1 MHNLPQQIAR
11 RFAGSLLAV
20 ALALTLGACA
30 TEQKKTTQQTLVWPA
45 PDDARF
51 YWEQTLTGSGDLM
64 EETQQQRL
72 RRMATGETTAGHAL
86 QKPWGVAAYDG
97 KLYVGDTVARRVHVF
112 DLRSKK
118 YATIADSGVGALA
131 KPLDMT
137 TDGNGLLYVCDNA
150 GRRIVVF
157 DAEGKFLR
165 SIGNS
170 GALQRPSGVAVNK
183 DGSRVYVV
191 DTGGVNSEKHQ
202 VVMFDGQGK
211 ELGVIGSRG
220 SAPGQL
226 NLPLSVTYNVAND
239 HIYVVD
245 GGNFRVSEF
254 AADGRFVRAFG
265 DIGRNSGQFARPKAI
280 TSDREGNV
288 YVTDAAFGNFQI
300 FDKDGK
306 LLLDVGGR
314 GASGVGGEFMLPA
327 GITVDKFDGRVY
339 VVDQFFPKVDVFR
352 PAGTPEARAPRPGDA
367 TQQAKK

>member
-1 MHNLPQQIAR
+1 MA
-11 RFAGSLLAV
+11 A

-30 TEQKKTTQQTLVWPA
+30 TDQKKQTAQALVWPS

-86 QKPWGVAAYDG
+86 QKPWGVAAFDG
-97 KLYVGDTVARRVHVF
+97 KVYVGDTISRRVHVF
-112 DLRSKK
+112 DMRGKK
-118 YATIADSGVGALA
+118 YSTIADQGVGALA

-150 GRRIVVF
+150 GRRVVVF
-157 DAEGKFLR
+157 DTEGKFVR
-165 SIGNS
+165 SIGGN
-170 GALQRPSGVAVNK
+170 LQRPSGVAVNK
-183 DGSRVYVV
+183 DGSRIYVV
-191 DTGGVNSEKHQ
+191 DTGGVTSEKHQ
-202 VVMFDGQGK
+202 IVMFDAAGK
-211 ELGVIGSRG
+211 ELGTIGTRG

-226 NLPLSVTYNVAND
+226 NLPLSVTYSVAND

-254 AADGRFVRAFG
+254 AADGAFVKAFG
-265 DIGRNSGQFARPKAI
+265 DIGRSSGQFARPKAI
-280 TSDREGNV
+280 TSDRDGNV

-300 FDKDGK
+300 FGPDGK

-314 GASGVGGEFMLPA
+314 GASGQGGEFMLPA
-327 GITVDKFDGRVY
+327 GITVDKSDGRVY

-352 PAGTPEARAPRPGDA
+352 PASTAEARVPRPASGD
-367 TQQAKK
+367 QKEAKK